1 MSSPGPDDSSA
12 TPRQRLDQWLWHA
25 RIFKSRSLAA
35 KLCRARK
42 VRVDGTPTTKAS
54 HTIIPGDVLTL
65 QKDRRVRIFK
75 VLALGRRRG
84 PAAEAQ
90 LLYEDLSPPP
100 PPREER
106 VVRGSPAAREPGGGR
121 PTKKQ
126 RRATDK
132 LKSIWKSITG
142 SR

>member
-1 MSSPGPDDSSA
+1 MSASA
-12 TPRQRLDQWLWHA
+12 SAPPRQRLDQWLWHA
-25 RIFKSRSLAA
+25 RIYKSRSLAA
-35 KLCRARK
+35 RLCRARK
-42 VRVDGTPTTKAS
+42 VRIDGTPATKAS
-54 HTIIPGDVLTL
+54 HLIEPGEVLTL

-75 VLALGRRRG
+75 VLALARRRG

-100 PPREER
+100 LPREER

-126 RRATDK
+126 RRETDR
-132 LKSIWKSITG
+132 LKG
-142 SR
+142 G